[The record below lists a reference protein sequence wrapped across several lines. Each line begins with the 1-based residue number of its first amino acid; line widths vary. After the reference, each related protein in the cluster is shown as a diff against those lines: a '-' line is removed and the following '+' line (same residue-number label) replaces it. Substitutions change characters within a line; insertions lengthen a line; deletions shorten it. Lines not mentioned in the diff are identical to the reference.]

1 MPNKLPVLV
10 RWPVISLLYA
20 VLILVLVP
28 TWIGHALA
36 GAGLWL
42 ATPIKRAIKAL
53 TNDPR

>member
-28 TWIGHALA
+28 IWIGHALA
-36 GAGLWL
+36 GVGLWL
-42 ATPIKRAIKAL
+42 AAPLKAAIKAL
-53 TNDPR
+53 TNE